1 VSSNENNAKLG
12 QKRSY
17 GGHVTQFWNF
27 WTTLI
32 SLEWLKL
39 ETSNLAWRR
48 TAVSSKRKCNFR
60 SKGVMWWFRDPLLE
74 FLDPL
79 YTSRMVEAR
88 NFKFGTETDG
98 VSSNA
103 KKMQN

>member
-1 VSSNENNAKLG
+1 MI
-12 QKRSY
+12 
-17 GGHVTQFWNF
+17 HFCNF
-27 WTTLI
+27 GTPLI
-32 SLEWLKL
+32 SRERSKL
-39 ETSNLAWRR
+39 TSSNLARRR
-48 TAVSSKRKCNFR
+48 TAVSSKRKCNFM
-60 SKGVMWWFRDPLLE
+60 SKGVMWWSRDPLLE

-103 KKMQN
+103 KNAKLGQNVSRGVT